1 MNVKRLSIGSI
12 TGLVV
17 LYVLGVVFWQML
29 FADFFAANAG
39 TAEGVQREEQ
49 IIWAMAL
56 GTLLYAALITL
67 MMDARGGPVSLA
79 NGLKTGAIVGFLL
92 WGTVDFIYFGFTNLN
107 NLTAVIA
114 DTVLEAVRGGIAGA
128 VIAVV
133 LGKVGD

>member
-1 MNVKRLSIGSI
+1 MNMKRLSIGSI
-12 TGLVV
+12 VGLVV
-17 LYVLGVVFWQML
+17 LYVVGIVFWEML

-49 IIWAMAL
+49 IVWAMAL
-56 GTLLYAALITL
+56 GALFYAALITL
-67 MMDARGGPVSLA
+67 MMEARGGPDSLV

-92 WGTVDFIYFGFTNLN
+92 WGTSDFTYFGFTNLN
-107 NLTAVIA
+107 NLTAAVA

-128 VIAVV
+128 VIAGV

>member
-17 LYVLGVVFWQML
+17 LYAVGFVFWETL

-67 MMDARGGPVSLA
+67 MMDARGGPDSLVS
-79 NGLKTGAIVGFLL
+79 GLKTGAIVGFLL

>member
-1 MNVKRLSIGSI
+1 MNMKRLSIGSI

-17 LYVLGVVFWQML
+17 LYVVGIVFWEML
-29 FADFFAANAG
+29 FADFFTANAG

-49 IIWAMAL
+49 IIWAIAL
-56 GTLLYAALITL
+56 GALLYAALITL
-67 MMDARGGPVSLA
+67 MMEARGGPDSLA

-92 WGTVDFIYFGFTNLN
+92 WGTVDFTYFGIANLN
-107 NLTAVIA
+107 NLTAAVA